1 MTSIQKICDVIKR
14 AFSIIN
20 LINASIQS
28 TVAKAFACP
37 PRNAIVALAKLC
49 AANTKRVNLQIPILP
64 NSLSDISMNAVAAS
78 KAFARAHAVTTN
90 AKIPITTV
98 RIAALAAKRAA
109 KT

>member
-1 MTSIQKICDVIKR
+1 M
-14 AFSIIN
+14 
-20 LINASIQS
+20 
-28 TVAKAFACP
+28 
-37 PRNAIVALAKLC
+37 NAI
-49 AANTKRVNLQIPILP
+49 
-64 NSLSDISMNAVAAS
+64 AAS